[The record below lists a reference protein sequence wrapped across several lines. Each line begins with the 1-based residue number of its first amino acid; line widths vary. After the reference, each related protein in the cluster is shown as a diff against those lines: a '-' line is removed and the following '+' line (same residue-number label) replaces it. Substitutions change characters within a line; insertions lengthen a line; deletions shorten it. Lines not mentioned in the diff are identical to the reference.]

1 MADDTVDAE
10 VQRLRFVELE
20 QLGHQLDKVRLG
32 LLEIGHGYIPGT
44 VARRGGQLTG
54 R

>member
-1 MADDTVDAE
+1 MADDAVDAE

-32 LLEIGHGYIPGT
+32 LLEIGQGINPNA
-44 VARRGGQLTG
+44 V
-54 R
+54 